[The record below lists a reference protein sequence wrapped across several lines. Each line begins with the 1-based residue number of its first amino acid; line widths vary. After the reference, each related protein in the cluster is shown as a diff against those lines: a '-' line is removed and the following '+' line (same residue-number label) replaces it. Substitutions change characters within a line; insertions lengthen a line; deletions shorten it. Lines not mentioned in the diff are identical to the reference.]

1 MTTIER
7 LLPAQRRFFFE
18 CAGIAVVALLLL
30 VCLVLGL
37 GGQQTTQAI
46 SNFGLIAAAASAGL
60 ACLATA
66 RSGRCGHRRMWRLLG
81 PRPVLGQRPD
91 RLDLV

>member
-1 MTTIER
+1 MIER

-18 CAGIAVVALLLL
+18 CAGIAVLTLLWLA
-30 VCLVLGL
+30 CLVLGA
-37 GGQQTTQAI
+37 GGPRATQAM

-66 RSGRCGHRRMWRLLG
+66 RHGTAQQERMWRLLG
-81 PRPVLGQRPD
+81 ASALSWGSGQAAWTW
-91 RLDLV
+91 